1 MLSLM
6 ERPDQVPALA
16 PAYQRE
22 ILFHVLKGPLGWMLR
37 DMATPD
43 TTLSGVGI
51 AIQWLRETSPSR
63 ASCTFVRKIHSSC
76 AT

>member
-1 MLSLM
+1 MLSRM

-22 ILFHVLKGPLGWMLR
+22 ILFHVLQGPLGWMLR

-43 TTLSGVGI
+43 TTLSRVGI
-51 AIQWLRETSPSR
+51 AIQWLREPCR
-63 ASCTFVRKIHSSC
+63 WLAPWL
-76 AT
+76 